1 MKTRYLSIAAAVAA
15 SLAWNVAAQ
24 TIEAAAP
31 ADPSGAA
38 AEQAAAP
45 VDPSAMPPE
54 QAAAYGGPMMSP
66 EQMQQAQEMH
76 RQRMEMM
83 RSNPGSMPM
92 MGRGRGMMDPQMRQ
106 QMEEMRRQHMQQ
118 RMQSQAEGG
127 QSPGPQGWM
136 MGPGMMQTMP
146 QTSAGPGASGAEGM
160 PGGCGGMHGGMGH
173 HGKGDMGQRQEMK
186 KKMMEAKQ
194 QHWQAME
201 QRLANIEALMREMVE
216 LQKAK

>member
-1 MKTRYLSIAAAVAA
+1 MRTRYLSIAAAAA
-15 SLAWNVAAQ
+15 ATLAWNVSAQ
-24 TIEAAAP
+24 VVEATAP
-31 ADPSGAA
+31 ADPPAAA

-45 VDPSAMPPE
+45 VDPSAMPSE
-54 QAAAYGGPMMSP
+54 QAAAYGGAMMTP
-66 EQMQQAQEMH
+66 EQMQEMH
-76 RQRMEMM
+76 QQRMEMM
-83 RSNPGSMPM
+83 RSNPPAMPM

-118 RMQSQAEGG
+118 MMQSQAEGG

-136 MGPGMMQTMP
+136 MGPGMMQNMP
-146 QTSAGPGASGAEGM
+146 QTSAGPGASGPAGM
-160 PGGCGGMHGGMGH
+160 PGGCGGMGH

-201 QRLANIEALMREMVE
+201 QHLANIEALMREMVE